1 MSASR
6 YPFLFAT
13 LGEAATRLPDDLAR
27 TLETTLAGLQAGTAA
42 NGGLTLLSALRDIHA
57 VDAADGQP
65 LPAQGRTQSQRWA
78 LSRIDRANAGLTFL
92 LELLQAS
99 ERVRVDGEESQYL
112 GDRGR
117 EALLL
122 ACRGLCE
129 YVGLQVHAA

>member
-1 MSASR
+1 MSAR
-6 YPFLFAT
+6 HYPFLFAT
-13 LGEAATRLPDDLAR
+13 LGEAAQQLPDELAR
-27 TLETTLAGLQAGTAA
+27 TLETTLASLQAESAH
-42 NGGLTLLSALRDIHA
+42 GGPTLLSALRDIHA

-65 LPAQGRTQSQRWA
+65 WPVHGRTQSQRWA

-99 ERVRVDGEESQYL
+99 ERVRVDGEESQFL
-112 GDRGR
+112 GDNGR

-122 ACRGLCE
+122 ASRGLCE

>member
-13 LGEAATRLPDDLAR
+13 LGEAAQQLPDELAR
-27 TLETTLAGLQAGTAA
+27 TLETTLASLQAESA

-65 LPAQGRTQSQRWA
+65 LPAKGRTQSQRWA

-92 LELLQAS
+92 LELLQVS

>member
-1 MSASR
+1 MSAHR

-13 LGEAATRLPDDLAR
+13 LDEAAQQLPDEQAR
-27 TLETTLAGLQAGTAA
+27 TLETTLASLQADSAH
-42 NGGLTLLSALRDIHA
+42 GGVTLLSALRDIHE

-65 LPAQGRTQSQRWA
+65 LPVHGRTQSQRWA
-78 LSRIDRANAGLTFL
+78 TTRIDRANAGLTFL

-112 GDRGR
+112 GDHGR

>member
-1 MSASR
+1 MSVHH

-13 LGEAATRLPDDLAR
+13 LGEAAQQLPDELAR
-27 TLETTLAGLQAGTAA
+27 TLETTLSSLQADSA

-57 VDAADGQP
+57 VDAALRQP

-99 ERVRVDGEESQYL
+99 ERVRVDGKESQFL
-112 GDRGR
+112 GDHGR

>member
-1 MSASR
+1 MTATR

-13 LGEAATRLPDDLAR
+13 LGEAATHLPDELAR
-27 TLETTLAGLQAGTAA
+27 TLETTLASLQAGPADS
-42 NGGLTLLSALRDIHA
+42 GITLLGCLRAIHE

-65 LPAQGRTQSQRWA
+65 LLAHGRSQPQRWA
-78 LSRIDRANAGLTFL
+78 VARIDRTNAGPGFL

-99 ERVRVDGEESQYL
+99 ERVRVDGDERQQL
-112 GDRGR
+112 DDGAR

-129 YVGLQVHAA
+129 YVGMQVHAA

>member
-1 MSASR
+1 MGASR

-13 LGEAATRLPDDLAR
+13 LGDAAEQLPDELAR
-27 TLETTLAGLQAGTAA
+27 TLETTLASLQAEPAH
-42 NGGLTLLSALRDIHA
+42 GGVTLLSALRDIHA

-65 LPAQGRTQSQRWA
+65 LPVQGHTQSQRWA
-78 LSRIDRANAGLTFL
+78 LARIDRANAGLTFR

-99 ERVRVDGEESQYL
+99 ERVRVDGEESQHL
-112 GDRGR
+112 GDSGR

-122 ACRGLCE
+122 ACRGLCD